1 MPLLKLEKVSKDY
14 LATESARPIT
24 VLRELSLDLAAGE
37 SVAIIGP
44 SGSGK
49 STLLNIMG
57 TLDYPTAG
65 QVWLD
70 GQDLSR
76 LDDLQLAALR
86 NWQIGFI
93 FQAHH
98 LLPQCSVIENV
109 LVPTLASKKSTDR
122 QGASTRA
129 EKLLKRVGLGERL
142 HHRPGQLSGGERQR
156 VALGR
161 ALLAQPRLLLLDEPL
176 GSLDEERKVEI
187 LPYLVRLRDE
197 AGVPMVYVSHDAGE
211 MRQLATQIVML
222 RRGRVIAFGGIEV
235 LPAA

>member
-1 MPLLKLEKVSKDY
+1 MSPSMPLLKLEKVSKDY

-98 LLPQCSVIENV
+98 LLP
-109 LVPTLASKKSTDR
+109 
-122 QGASTRA
+122 
-129 EKLLKRVGLGERL
+129 
-142 HHRPGQLSGGERQR
+142 
-156 VALGR
+156 
-161 ALLAQPRLLLLDEPL
+161 
-176 GSLDEERKVEI
+176 
-187 LPYLVRLRDE
+187 
-197 AGVPMVYVSHDAGE
+197 
-211 MRQLATQIVML
+211 
-222 RRGRVIAFGGIEV
+222 
-235 LPAA
+235 